1 MITLYL
7 LYKLLSR
14 VRIKPA
20 RRRSTRTVTTKTVY
34 TLGVKSGPAQTVQRS
49 AERIQADRVKAERDA
64 DWIRRERFKRSQA
77 AADLVHY
84 TQVKRDLLTAYNASG
99 AASGDTEKA
108 IRKRITY
115 DNAIRR
121 TEKQIE
127 KAAYNARRPG
137 I

>member
-1 MITLYL
+1 MIL
-7 LYKLLSR
+7 LFILFKLLSR

-20 RRRSTRTVTTKTVY
+20 RRRLTRTVTTR
-34 TLGVKSGPAQTVQRS
+34 TVQRD
-49 AERIQADRVKAERDA
+49 AEKL
-64 DWIRRERFKRSQA
+64 RREQFKQAQA

-108 IRKRITY
+108 IRKRIAY

-127 KAAYNARRPG
+127 NAAYNARRPG